1 VFPNL
6 KVRECVSGKFGTVIV
21 GEIDGTYFKV
31 VCEDLENGKL
41 LINEIETEAN
51 KTILRQALVW
61 YGHVDI

>member
-1 VFPNL
+1 
-6 KVRECVSGKFGTVIV
+6 VSGKFGTVIV